1 MHLFDAPYSLSFRPL
16 QSLFSLLGRP
26 WHDKFEALGL
36 LSLRRLRWL
45 TAKVS
50 GATVEIMDIPYLH
63 GDDIWAEYRI
73 PNIGRISYLYFG
85 LVS

>member
-1 MHLFDAPYSLSFRPL
+1 MHHIFYLFRPL
-16 QSLFSLLGRP
+16 QSSFLLLGGP

-63 GDDIWAEYRI
+63 GDDIWTGYRI
-73 PNIGRISYLYFG
+73 PNTDGIFYL
-85 LVS
+85 